1 MTIKAKHIEKGCI
14 KESTQKESTQY
25 NISKI
30 KPWNYW
36 MYNTKLRTKYVLYI
50 SSQNIQ
56 SGNVAQEVICYGIAI
71 RSVELKIQ
79 TENISTNT
87 NHDSEYIG
95 DAQRNNGWII

>member
-1 MTIKAKHIEKGCI
+1 MLVQVATMTIKAKHSEKGCI
-14 KESTQKESTQY
+14 KKSMQY

-36 MYNTKLRTKYVLYI
+36 MYNTKLRTKEVLYI

-71 RSVELKIQ
+71 RS
-79 TENISTNT
+79 
-87 NHDSEYIG
+87 
-95 DAQRNNGWII
+95 